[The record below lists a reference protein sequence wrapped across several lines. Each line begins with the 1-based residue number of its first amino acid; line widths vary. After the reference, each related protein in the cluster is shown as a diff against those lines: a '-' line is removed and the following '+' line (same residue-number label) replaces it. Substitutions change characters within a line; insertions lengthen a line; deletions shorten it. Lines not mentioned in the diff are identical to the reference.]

1 MSEKRKLIEQ
11 MLQMQKEFIAFEQDH
26 GVEPEDY
33 WAGQEGHPLYQY
45 RDRYMDMARKVVDL
59 AHDEKGSRR

>member
-11 MLQMQKEFIAFEQDH
+11 MVQMQKEFIAFEQTH

-59 AHDEKGSRR
+59 AHEEKGSRR